1 MVGARNTPPIPR
13 DDFLIKSLRLGFLEF
28 VAFIALCFCC
38 LFFLPVMLIY
48 KVQKYGI
55 ITKLAVSG
63 IKFDSA
69 LKMIDVKINHLYK
82 SYNGKPA
89 VEDLTFSVNSGELL
103 GLIGPNGAGKSTTIK
118 ILLDFLKP
126 DSGDV
131 RICGE
136 QLNEALKNKIGYLP
150 EERGLYKRLK
160 AIDQILYFS
169 SLKGMDHTSAKKK
182 ADQLLHQTG
191 MLESKE
197 KKIKDMS
204 KGMGQIIQFIVTVIH
219 DPQLI
224 ILDEPFSGLDPVNTE
239 MMKNFIS
246 QLRDEGKAVILSTHQ
261 MNQVEELCDRVLMIN
276 HGREVLYGDLQEIKG
291 NFKEH
296 SVRIDVDGEIG
307 NLDGVIQQKF
317 DQGITEL
324 ALSPETSPQSILD
337 QLHEN
342 GMTINHFEIKKPSL
356 NDIFLH
362 LAGSNHE

>member
-1 MVGARNTPPIPR
+1 MTA
-13 DDFLIKSLRLGFLEF
+13 
-28 VAFIALCFCC
+28 
-38 LFFLPVMLIY
+38 
-48 KVQKYGI
+48 VQ
-55 ITKLAVSG
+55 
-63 IKFDSA
+63 
-69 LKMIDVKINHLYK
+69 INHLYK

-89 VEDLTFSVNSGELL
+89 VEDLTFKVSPGELL

-118 ILLDFLKP
+118 ILLDFMRP
-126 DSGDV
+126 DSGEV
-131 RICGE
+131 SIFGE
-136 QLNEALKNKIGYLP
+136 AMNEALKNQIGYLP

-169 SLKGMDHTSAKKK
+169 SLKGLHPSRAAEK
-182 ADQLLHQTG
+182 ADQLLRRTG
-191 MLESKE
+191 MLESKQ

-291 NFKEH
+291 DYKEH
-296 SVRIDVDGEIG
+296 TIRIGVDGEIG
-307 NLDGVIQQKF
+307 NLDGVIHQKINNGMF
-317 DQGITEL
+317 EL
-324 ALSPETSPQSILD
+324 DLSPETTPQHILG
-337 QLHEN
+337 QLQKT
-342 GMTINHFEIKKPSL
+342 GKTIHHFEIKKPSL
-356 NDIFLH
+356 NDIFLQ
-362 LAGSNHE
+362 LAGSHHE

>member
-1 MVGARNTPPIPR
+1 MT
-13 DDFLIKSLRLGFLEF
+13 
-28 VAFIALCFCC
+28 
-38 LFFLPVMLIY
+38 
-48 KVQKYGI
+48 
-55 ITKLAVSG
+55 AVS
-63 IKFDSA
+63 IS
-69 LKMIDVKINHLYK
+69 HLHK

-89 VEDLTFSVNSGELL
+89 VEDLSFDVNPGELL

-126 DSGDV
+126 DSGEV
-131 RICGE
+131 SIFGE
-136 QLNEALKNKIGYLP
+136 PMHETLKNQIGYLP

-169 SLKGMDHTSAKKK
+169 SLKGMDPSKAAEK
-182 ADQLLHQTG
+182 ADLLLRQTG
-191 MLESKE
+191 MLESKQ

-246 QLRDEGKAVILSTHQ
+246 RLRDEGKAIILSTHQ

-291 NFKEH
+291 DYKEH

-307 NLDGVIQQKF
+307 KLEGVIHQKSNK
-317 DQGITEL
+317 GITEL
-324 ALSPETSPQSILD
+324 ALAPETTPQHILD
-337 QLHEN
+337 QLKEK
-342 GMTINHFEIKKPSL
+342 GRTINHFEIKKPSL

-362 LAGSNHE
+362 LAGNNHE

>member
-1 MVGARNTPPIPR
+1 MTA
-13 DDFLIKSLRLGFLEF
+13 
-28 VAFIALCFCC
+28 
-38 LFFLPVMLIY
+38 
-48 KVQKYGI
+48 VQ
-55 ITKLAVSG
+55 
-63 IKFDSA
+63 
-69 LKMIDVKINHLYK
+69 INHLYK

-89 VEDLTFSVNSGELL
+89 VEDLTFKVSPGELL

-118 ILLDFLKP
+118 ILLDFMKP
-126 DSGDV
+126 DSGEV
-131 RICGE
+131 SIFGE
-136 QLNEALKNKIGYLP
+136 TMNEALKNQIGYLP
-150 EERGLYKRLK
+150 EERGLYKRLT

-169 SLKGMDHTSAKKK
+169 SLKGLNPSRAAEK
-182 ADQLLHQTG
+182 ADQLLRQTG
-191 MLESKE
+191 MLESKQ

-291 NFKEH
+291 NYKEH
-296 SVRIDVDGEIG
+296 TIRIGVDGEIG
-307 NLDGVIQQKF
+307 NLDGVIHQKINN
-317 DQGITEL
+317 GIFEL
-324 ALSPETSPQSILD
+324 DLSPETTPQHILG
-337 QLHEN
+337 QLQKKGKAIH
-342 GMTINHFEIKKPSL
+342 HFEIKKPSL

-362 LAGSNHE
+362 LAGGNHE

>member
-1 MVGARNTPPIPR
+1 MTA
-13 DDFLIKSLRLGFLEF
+13 
-28 VAFIALCFCC
+28 
-38 LFFLPVMLIY
+38 
-48 KVQKYGI
+48 
-55 ITKLAVSG
+55 
-63 IKFDSA
+63 
-69 LKMIDVKINHLYK
+69 VKINQLYK

-89 VEDLTFSVNSGELL
+89 VEDLTFAVNPGELL

-126 DSGDV
+126 DSGEV
-131 RICGE
+131 NIFGKAM
-136 QLNEALKNKIGYLP
+136 NESLKNQIGYLP
-150 EERGLYKRLK
+150 EERGLYKRLR
-160 AIDQILYFS
+160 AIDQIMYFS
-169 SLKGMDHTSAKKK
+169 SLKGLDPSRAAEK
-182 ADQLLHQTG
+182 ADQLLRQTG
-191 MLESKE
+191 MLESKQ

-276 HGREVLYGDLQEIKG
+276 HGREVLYGELQEIKD
-291 NFKEH
+291 NYKEH

-307 NLDGVIQQKF
+307 KLEGVIHQKF
-317 DQGITEL
+317 NKGFIEMG
-324 ALSPETSPQSILD
+324 LSPETTPQSILY
-337 QLHEN
+337 QLQEK
-342 GMTINHFEIKKPSL
+342 GRTINHFEIKKPSL